1 MVRMPR
7 INSKIR
13 ALKSVAL
20 SLSVLLVATWPDAAV
35 AEKADRD
42 KPAHIEADSLSH
54 DDLKQVSI
62 FTGRA
67 VLTKG
72 TLVLRGARIEIRE
85 DADGYQHGVVLPEAG
100 KRAFFRQKREGLNE
114 FLEAEGARIDYDGR
128 ADKVTILDQAE
139 VRRFR
144 GAVLADQ
151 MNGQRIVYENL
162 TDVFSVDGQIPGQA
176 SAPTG
181 RVRATLVPREK
192 RASELPASDKPAGD
206 KAPGGRP

>member
-1 MVRMPR
+1 MKP
-7 INSKIR
+7 
-13 ALKSVAL
+13 VAL

-128 ADKVTILDQAE
+128 A
-139 VRRFR
+139 
-144 GAVLADQ
+144 
-151 MNGQRIVYENL
+151 L
-162 TDVFSVDGQIPGQA
+162 TVNEARPMA
-176 SAPTG
+176 
-181 RVRATLVPREK
+181 PREGGGGGG
-192 RASELPASDKPAGD
+192 RGGFG
-206 KAPGGRP
+206 GGRPSGGGRRF

>member
-1 MVRMPR
+1 M
-7 INSKIR
+7 
-13 ALKSVAL
+13 ALGPV
-20 SLSVLLVATWPDAAV
+20 AAV

-42 KPAHIEADSLSH
+42 KPTHIEADTLVH
-54 DDLKQVSI
+54 DDLKQLSI
-62 FTGRA
+62 FTGNA

-72 TLVLRGARIEIRE
+72 TLVLRGGRIEIRE
-85 DADGYQHGVVLPEAG
+85 DEQGYQQGLVLPERG
-100 KRAFFRQKREGLNE
+100 RRAFFRQKREGVNE
-114 FLEAEGARIDYDGR
+114 FIEAEGQRIEYDGQLDR
-128 ADKVTILDQAE
+128 VTIIEQAE

-144 GAVLADQ
+144 GATLADQ

-192 RASELPASDKPAGD
+192 RASDLPTSDKPAGD